1 MDAKIS
7 ALEAEYHL
15 LAEKCKSVEKHMDC
29 IQQKIVRLRKKRD
42 DLGDKLTP
50 KEEIE
55 FRRALTV
62 VGQMLERDTLFGS
75 LRIIDKEPE
84 TMDGG
89 YFNHNPK
96 RKYSI
101 DIKSNFVL
109 DVCPGLSICVYIKTK
124 HPSIKRII
132 REMVEQ
138 IGYVHDEDKLRETTS
153 WNIDWDYHNSI
164 KLKNPVSQEQ
174 YYAAD
179 GE

>member
-7 ALEAEYHL
+7 ALEVEYGR

-29 IQQKIVRLRKKRD
+29 IQLKIARLRKQRD
-42 DLGDKLTP
+42 EAGYKLTP

-62 VGQMLERDTLFGS
+62 VGQMLEKDTLFGG
-75 LRIIDKEPE
+75 LQILDEEPE
-84 TMDGG
+84 TMGGG

-109 DVCPGLSICVYIKTK
+109 DVCPGLSIQVNIKTK
-124 HPSIKRII
+124 HPAIKRII

-138 IGYVHDEDKLRETTS
+138 TGYVQDEDKLREVTS
-153 WNIDWDYHNSI
+153 WDIDWDYYNGI
-164 KLKNPVSQEQ
+164 KIKNPVSQDQ
-174 YYAAD
+174 YYAD
-179 GE
+179 DE